1 MTRLA
6 FLSPD
11 QAAPEVALA
20 SPLARALAG
29 ADPRIVRDL
38 SRLGKVEVHGDLD
51 LVELEPGEELVRL
64 APRRGLVL
72 REGSTA
78 GLRERLGAAGFRVFD
93 RTAAYAAIELRGEA
107 LLRRLTDL
115 DLDALPA
122 VGGLA
127 RGVQAIVLRDDP
139 DTFRVLVP
147 QELGHY
153 VCEVVLDLSEGLSP

>member
-1 MTRLA
+1 
-6 FLSPD
+6 
-11 QAAPEVALA
+11 V
-20 SPLARALAG
+20 LAG
-29 ADPRIVRDL
+29 ADPSVVRDL
-38 SRLGKVEVHGDLD
+38 SLLGKVEVHGDLD
-51 LVELEPGEELVRL
+51 LIELEPGEELVRL

-78 GLRERLGAAGFRVFD
+78 SLRERLGAAGFRVFD
-93 RTAAYAAIELRGEA
+93 RTAVYAAVELRGEA

-127 RGVQAIVLRDDP
+127 RGVQAIVLRSRGRGDNA

-153 VCEVVLDLSEGLSP
+153 VCEVVLDLSEGLSL

>member
-1 MTRLA
+1 MSRLA

-11 QAAPEVALA
+11 QAAPEVALV
-20 SPLARALAG
+20 SPLARVLAG
-29 ADPRIVRDL
+29 ADPRVVRDL
-38 SRLGKVEVHGDLD
+38 SLLGKVEVHGDLD
-51 LVELEPGEELVRL
+51 LVGLEPGEELVRL

-78 GLRERLGAAGFRVFD
+78 SARERFGAAGFLVFD
-93 RTAAYAAIELRGEA
+93 RTAAYAAVELRGET

-127 RGVQAIVLRDDP
+127 RGVQAIVLRLDA

-153 VCEVVLDLSEGLSP
+153 VCEVVLDVSEGLSS

>member
-11 QAAPEVALA
+11 HAGPEVELV

-29 ADPRIVRDL
+29 ADPIVVRDL
-38 SRLGKVEVHGDLD
+38 FGLGAIEVHGELD
-51 LVELEPGEELVRL
+51 GLELEAGEELARL
-64 APRRGLVL
+64 APGRGLVL

-78 GLRERLGAAGFRVFD
+78 DLRERLTAAGFRVYD
-93 RTAAYAAIELRGEA
+93 RTACYAALELHGEA

-127 RGVQAIVLRDDP
+127 RGVQAIVLRDDA

-153 VCEVVLDLSEGLSP
+153 VCEVVLDLAEGLSA